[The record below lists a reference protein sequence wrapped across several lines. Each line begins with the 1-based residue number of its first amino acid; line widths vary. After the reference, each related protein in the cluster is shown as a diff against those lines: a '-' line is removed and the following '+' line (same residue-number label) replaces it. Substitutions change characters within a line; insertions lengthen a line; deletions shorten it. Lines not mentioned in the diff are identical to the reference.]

1 MRAVRSLGS
10 VALIAV
16 LVSLL
21 LPARAQAAT
30 EVLVPMATKVP
41 LSFINKLDSQTAKE
55 GQTVRMRVAADV
67 VVSRRVVIRKG
78 ASAQG
83 LISSVSPP
91 GIFGQNARVHIAFIK
106 VTAVDNRPVRVSP
119 VDITPDSLK
128 ETADTGG
135 AVATSAAGLILLG
148 PIGIAAGALVRGG
161 HVSVPPGAV
170 AVTATL
176 AAVRIKVP

>member
-1 MRAVRSLGS
+1 MPAVRSPGC
-10 VALIAV
+10 VALIVILA
-16 LVSLL
+16 SLL
-21 LPARAQAAT
+21 LPVQAHAAT
-30 EVLVPMATKVP
+30 EVVVPMAAKVP
-41 LSFINKLDSQTAKE
+41 LNFVGKLESQTAKE

-67 VVSRRVVIRKG
+67 VVGRRVVIRKG

-91 GIFGQNARVHIAFIK
+91 GIFGQNARIHISFIK

-119 VDITPDSLK
+119 IDVTPDSLR

-135 AVATSAAGLILLG
+135 AVATSAVGLILLG

-161 HVSVPPGAV
+161 HVSVPAGAV